1 MMREAPSCE
10 KLGARAGCG
19 QCLRLN
25 ISYAKQ
31 GPSAVQHT
39 RRSGALAQE
48 ADHGLASECPGCV
61 HGEMYVV
68 VVRRADSGSGGIK
81 MQK

>member
-1 MMREAPSCE
+1 MR
-10 KLGARAGCG
+10 GVI
-19 QCLRLN
+19 N
-25 ISYAKQ
+25 
-31 GPSAVQHT
+31 V

-68 VVRRADSGSGGIK
+68 VWCGGT
-81 MQK
+81 